1 MLCNQLSHMQKSFF
15 SLNNYAPELLGERL
29 KDLVQKMV
37 MSSEIAKPQV
47 NMHVFWCARME
58 EENV

>member
-1 MLCNQLSHMQKSFF
+1 MQKSFF
-15 SLNNYAPELLGERL
+15 SLNNCAAELLEESL

-37 MSSEIAKPQV
+37 MSGEIAKPQAN

>member
-1 MLCNQLSHMQKSFF
+1 MQKPFF
-15 SLNNYAPELLGERL
+15 SLNNYAPKLLEESL

-47 NMHVFWCARME
+47 NMHVFWCARTE